1 MQVVCTAIAKGG
13 VPSSRNRLDRRVSC
27 AEGGAASQAVATAS
41 ARALSEGGEPALAIA
56 HAYAY
61 TIAVFS
67 CPGVKPVIY
76 SAHLNPCLRALP
88 YSAIHDPM
96 DGDCSIQRHL
106 PAFSR
111 SQRGIATLAGGC
123 CQLHAS

>member
-1 MQVVCTAIAKGG
+1 M
-13 VPSSRNRLDRRVSC
+13 SC

-61 TIAVFS
+61 AIAVFS

-76 SAHLNPCLRALP
+76 SA
-88 YSAIHDPM
+88 
-96 DGDCSIQRHL
+96 
-106 PAFSR
+106 
-111 SQRGIATLAGGC
+111 
-123 CQLHAS
+123 

>member
-1 MQVVCTAIAKGG
+1 MQVFCTAIAKGG
-13 VPSSRNRLDRRVSC
+13 VPSSRNHLDRRVSC

-61 TIAVFS
+61 AIAVFS

-76 SAHLNPCLRALP
+76 SAQPQVCLQAL
-88 YSAIHDPM
+88 SRLGLHDP
-96 DGDCSIQRHL
+96 
-106 PAFSR
+106 
-111 SQRGIATLAGGC
+111 
-123 CQLHAS
+123 

>member
-1 MQVVCTAIAKGG
+1 MQVVCTAIPKGG
-13 VPSSRNRLDRRVSC
+13 MPSSRIHLDRRVSC

-61 TIAVFS
+61 AIAVFS

-76 SAHLNPCLRALP
+76 SAHLNPGLEALP
-88 YSAIHDPM
+88 NSTIHDLI
-96 DGDCSIQRHL
+96 DGDCSM
-106 PAFSR
+106 
-111 SQRGIATLAGGC
+111 
-123 CQLHAS
+123 